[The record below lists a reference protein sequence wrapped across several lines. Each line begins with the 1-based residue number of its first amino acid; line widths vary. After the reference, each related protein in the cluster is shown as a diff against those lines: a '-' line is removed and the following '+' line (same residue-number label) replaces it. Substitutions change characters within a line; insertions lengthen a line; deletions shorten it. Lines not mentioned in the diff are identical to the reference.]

1 MKKFLFLALG
11 LSSISLLSADMYY
24 QQAPASGQNF
34 RNQNQGF
41 VPGDQ
46 QPQSYYNQ
54 RSVPGQQ
61 QPQVFYNQGAVPG
74 QPIPQMRYN
83 ENNPMDQNMGAPQ
96 RPLDPSMNRGMDTN
110 YHGPSDDEIQKN
122 ISETITYWSEKGIN
136 NISFHLDQGEV
147 TLSGTV
153 NSPEER
159 TKVEDSIRR
168 IPGIKNIHNEIK
180 TPESLAPAAPA
191 ESKTSNLFKGKKKQI
206 SMSDSTA
213 TVAKRERDIGATEND
228 KQLNRRIR
236 DALRGLRIRKM
247 ETIVLK
253 TDNGIVTIT
262 GILESPDDAK
272 RITDQVKK
280 INGVKSVSSDIQTS
294 H

>member
-1 MKKFLFLALG
+1 MKKSLCLIMG

-24 QQAPASGQNF
+24 QQGPASGQNF

-41 VPGDQ
+41 APRDQ
-46 QPQSYYNQ
+46 QSQMYYNQ
-54 RSVPGQQ
+54 GAAPGQQ
-61 QPQVFYNQGAVPG
+61 QQMYQNQGAIPG
-74 QPIPQMRYN
+74 QQIPQMRYN
-83 ENNPMDQNMGAPQ
+83 QNDAMDQNMGAPQ
-96 RPLDPSMNRGMDTN
+96 RAIDPSMNRGMDTN
-110 YHGPSDDEIQKN
+110 YHGPSDDEIQRN
-122 ISETITYWSEKGIN
+122 ISETISYWSEKGIN
-136 NISFHLDQGEV
+136 NISFILDQGEV
-147 TLSGTV
+147 TLSGSV

-191 ESKTSNLFKGKKKQI
+191 EPKTSNLFKGKKKQI

-213 TVAKRERDIGATEND
+213 TVAKRERDIGATESD
-228 KQLNRRIR
+228 KQLNRKIR

-262 GILESPDDAK
+262 GILETPDDAK